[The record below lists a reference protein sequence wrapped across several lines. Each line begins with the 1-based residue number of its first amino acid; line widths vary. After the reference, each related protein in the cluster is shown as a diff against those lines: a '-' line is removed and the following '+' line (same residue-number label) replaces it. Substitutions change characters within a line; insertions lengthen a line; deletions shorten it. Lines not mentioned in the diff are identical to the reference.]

1 VNTDDDMHRF
11 LAVLMRYGI
20 VFALIV
26 SVLLLGLAALLI
38 WKPAVLLA
46 IFRYGIIAICI
57 VVALWIIAALLVGVL
72 KKRK

>member
-1 VNTDDDMHRF
+1 MNTDDDMHRF